1 MLLNN
6 WDLLVHIMISDS
18 RCATGGWQQPF
29 AKFKECKNQ
38 AAVFA
43 RACWEASTTL
53 LKSKKN

>member
-1 MLLNN
+1 
-6 WDLLVHIMISDS
+6 MISDS
-18 RCATGGWQQPF
+18 RCAREGWQQPL
-29 AKFKECKNQ
+29 AKFKECKNR